1 MDKKIL
7 TYFNRLESSRHN
19 LLALVDDVPHEELN
33 AKPNEEKWSI
43 AQVLYHMKE
52 AEKLPLAYMKKKTLD
67 PNALYRSTLK
77 QQLRSYL
84 LRISLFLPLKF
95 EAPRVVKD
103 GIPEEIHLE
112 ELKKDWEVVRKD
124 MQAFLN
130 NLDPALHNKKI
141 FKHPRIGMINIKQT
155 MDFFQSHFDHH
166 VPQVKVLLAK
176 QNKH

>member
-7 TYFNRLESSRHN
+7 TYFKRLERSKHN
-19 LLALVDDVPHEELN
+19 LLALVNGVPHEQLN
-33 AKPNEEKWSI
+33 TKPAEGRWSI

-67 PNALYRSTLK
+67 PNALYPSTLK

-84 LRISLFLPLKF
+84 LQISLFLPLKF

-112 ELKKDWEVVRKD
+112 ELKRDWEVVRKD
-124 MQAFLN
+124 MKAFLE
-130 NLDPALHNKKI
+130 NLDPALYNKKI

-166 VPQVKVLLAK
+166 VPQVKGLLAK
-176 QNKH
+176 TK

>member
-7 TYFNRLESSRHN
+7 TYFKRLERSKHN
-19 LLALVDDVPHEELN
+19 LLALVNGVPHEKLN
-33 AKPNEEKWSI
+33 TKPAEGRWSI

-67 PNALYRSTLK
+67 PNALYPSTLK

-84 LRISLFLPLKF
+84 LQISLFLPLKF

-112 ELKKDWEVVRKD
+112 ELKRDWEVVRKD
-124 MQAFLN
+124 MKAFLE
-130 NLDPALHNKKI
+130 NLDPALYNKKI

-166 VPQVKVLLAK
+166 VPQVKGLLAK
-176 QNKH
+176 TK